1 MVGAVAVGA
10 TAAVVGATVA
20 VVGATA
26 AVAAVAGA
34 TAAVAGATV
43 APVGATA
50 AVVEAVAVEG
60 VPPSA
65 PDGGR
70 AVAVDGLATG
80 GVDVAAGVA
89 GCSEVAEVVTIAPL
103 VEPDDPADAPLVVAA
118 GRAPTRSPERSW
130 CDDGEGMPTSEEF
143 TDAWPEAVVGA
154 GVCAVAAL
162 AQRPKSDAV
171 VIAIA
176 PRE

>member
-1 MVGAVAVGA
+1 M
-10 TAAVVGATVA
+10 
-20 VVGATA
+20 
-26 AVAAVAGA
+26 
-34 TAAVAGATV
+34 
-43 APVGATA
+43 
-50 AVVEAVAVEG
+50 VEAVAVEA

-70 AVAVDGLATG
+70 AVAVDRLATG

-118 GRAPTRSPERSW
+118 GRAPTRSPERGW
-130 CDDGEGMPTSEEF
+130 CGDGEDMPTSEEF

>member
-10 TAAVVGATVA
+10 TAAA
-20 VVGATA
+20 VGATA
-26 AVAAVAGA
+26 AVI
-34 TAAVAGATV
+34 GATV

-50 AVVEAVAVEG
+50 AVVEAVAVEA

-65 PDGGR
+65 PDGGP
-70 AVAVDGLATG
+70 AVAVDGLATGGVDVAAGG

-103 VEPDDPADAPLVVAA
+103 VEPDDPADAPLIVAA
-118 GRAPTRSPERSW
+118 GRAPTRSPERGW
-130 CDDGEGMPTSEEF
+130 CGDGEDMPTSEEF